1 MEAIEE
7 NSWDEFL
14 EFKRES
20 DRLLDAT
27 LNLDA
32 EAVAAAI
39 EKIHMEYAA
48 SITYNDENS
57 LSSVLTIA
65 YLSAMKYY
73 FKPIRELPAGRG
85 FADFV
90 YIPKRELAEQY
101 PALLVELKWDKTAE
115 GAIAQI
121 KEKQYV
127 NALKEYRGNLLLAGI
142 NYDRE
147 TKKHYCIIEKLIM
160 E

>member
-1 MEAIEE
+1 MQ
-7 NSWDEFL
+7 
-14 EFKRES
+14 
-20 DRLLDAT
+20 T

-90 YIPKRELAEQY
+90 YIPKRELGRA
-101 PALLVELKWDKTAE
+101 VS
-115 GAIAQI
+115 GIACGI
-121 KEKQYV
+121 KM
-127 NALKEYRGNLLLAGI
+127 G
-142 NYDRE
+142 
-147 TKKHYCIIEKLIM
+147 
-160 E
+160 